1 MDTSGGGLPPRQ
13 GPRAGKPAVAKRKKS
28 GVSPTRNLV
37 GLVLLLVLVPVGL
50 IEFKANRD
58 YNQAMEKLNATIGK
72 ESGDLLNQG
81 EIEKMIGKTPDR
93 PFVQDVESNTQ
104 STTYTWRGVFKS
116 RTIKAY
122 YTLSRPPGL
131 TRFEVL
137 GVK

>member
-13 GPRAGKPAVAKRKKS
+13 GPRAGKPAITKRKKS

-37 GLVLLLVLVPVGL
+37 GLILLLVLVPVGL

-72 ESGDLLNQG
+72 ESGDLRNQE

-93 PFVQDVESNTQ
+93 PFIQDVESNTQ

-116 RTIKAY
+116 RSIKVY